1 MRLSWERPKRD
12 KKISKRQYDPTA
24 YNMTVTQGIINH
36 GLANYIRHVQKR
48 GAY

>member
-24 YNMTVTQGIINH
+24 YNMTVTHSIIND
-36 GLANYIRHVQKR
+36 GLGKNIRHAQKL
-48 GAY
+48 GAH